1 MEPHTDFDR
10 HKKALGILFLV
21 FSLLNILALAG
32 LVIFSSFFFS
42 FVEVPPDDMMIIE
55 LIKYAVLTYVL
66 IFSLPSIFVG
76 IGLINK
82 KNWALTGALIL
93 GILGL
98 PAFPFWTF
106 IGIYAI
112 VVFFLYQKEK
122 DPVKASRQ

>member
-1 MEPHTDFDR
+1 MGPHTDFDR

-82 KNWALTGALIL
+82 KDWALTGALIL

-112 VVFFLYQKEK
+112 VVFFMYQKEK

>member
-1 MEPHTDFDR
+1 MGPHTDFDR

-55 LIKYAVLTYVL
+55 SIKYAVLTYVL

-82 KNWALTGALIL
+82 EDWALTGALIL

-112 VVFFLYQKEK
+112 VVFFMYQKEK